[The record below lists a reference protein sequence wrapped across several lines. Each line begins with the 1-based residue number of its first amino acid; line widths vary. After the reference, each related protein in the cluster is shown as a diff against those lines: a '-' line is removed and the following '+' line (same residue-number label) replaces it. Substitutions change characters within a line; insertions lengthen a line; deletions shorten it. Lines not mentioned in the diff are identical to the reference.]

1 MSNKALKKILEEGL
15 GVLNIQATLEQI
27 NLWVSYV
34 ELLAKW
40 NKVYNLSGV
49 TNPKDMMIRHVL
61 DSLCLADFLK
71 DDAIQVIADIG
82 TGAGVPGIP
91 LAILFPHKKIIL
103 VEPRQKRIIFLKQVL
118 FTLGLKNVEVGHGRI
133 EDLPIPENKPDRI
146 LSRAF
151 AKLADMLNLTKT
163 WAKPDTVWLA
173 MKGEIYPEELT
184 GIPQSY
190 QQPEITR
197 LKPPFE
203 TAVRHLV
210 LIRKNIISDE

>member
-1 MSNKALKKILEEGL
+1 MSDALKKILQSGL
-15 GVLNIQATLEQI
+15 SELKCQATTEQVF
-27 NLWVSYV
+27 LWLQYV

-49 TNPKDMMIRHVL
+49 IDPKTMVIRHIL
-61 DSLCLADFLK
+61 DSLCLSEYLEK
-71 DDAIQVIADIG
+71 DDIRVIADIG

-91 LAILFPHKKIIL
+91 LAILFPNKKFIL
-103 VEPRQKRIIFLKQVL
+103 VEPRQKRILFLKQVL
-118 FTLGLKNVEVGHGRI
+118 FTLGLKNVELCHGRV
-133 EDLPIPENKPDRI
+133 EQFAIPVDKPDRI

-151 AKLADMLNLTKT
+151 AKLSDMLNLTQT

-173 MKGEIYPEELT
+173 MKGELSPQELT
-184 GIPQSY
+184 DIPQLYSS
-190 QQPEITR
+190 PSVIK

-210 LIRKNIISDE
+210 IIQQI

>member
-1 MSNKALKKILEEGL
+1 MSNKALKKILEDGL
-15 GVLNIQATLEQI
+15 NTLNIQATPAQN
-27 NLWVSYV
+27 NLWISYV

-49 TNPKDMMIRHVL
+49 TNPNDMMIRHVL
-61 DSLCLADFLK
+61 DSLCLAYFLE
-71 DDAIQVIADIG
+71 DEHIQVIADIG

-91 LAILFPHKKIIL
+91 LAILFPGKKFIL
-103 VEPRQKRIIFLKQVL
+103 VEPRQKRMIFLKQVL
-118 FTLGLKNVEVGHGRI
+118 FTLGLKNVELGHGRI
-133 EDLPIPENKPDRI
+133 EQLPVPEQKPDRI

-151 AKLADMLNLTKT
+151 AKLADMLNLTKA

-203 TAVRHLV
+203 TAVRHVV
-210 LIRKNIISDE
+210 LITQNTPK